1 MAKQSAPRA
10 QGIEV
15 QLSGTFPR
23 VPRSV
28 RSVHYHGARYV
39 LADNREDVEAAAKL
53 LAKGVKGHAEKLLRK
68 AVIQVKG
75 KPKLA
80 DSGEGDEKNGIE
92 LNFDLAMGNFAG
104 LGARLFIDYLLKGL
118 NAQGEPASWWEA
130 LVSKVQGDKPIESG
144 GQQYDLHQMVFKFCK
159 GNHAST
165 PDRSPKIGQMLET
178 IGFLQGAGD
187 LVVVKPN
194 REEGQE
200 LPKGGKEEDAAAEE
214 KVAKAAFALFKYFA
228 GKEMGTGPTV
238 KKFPAD
244 DKWNDVA
251 VWQDLFTSAK
261 LIPKPLT
268 QEMADGIVDFVKKYG
283 SRANFKKILT
293 DMATKPKTPELMK
306 GPGGIR
312 EVFKTKLATIINQ
325 GPYRINYMAWDQM
338 DISGDQEG
346 NTILKIKAPMKPY
359 FTFKKSQGGPPVLV
373 DASCLLCG
381 RVFASKPGDE
391 AAAGRLAWTGVI
403 LGRGAALG
411 INPVETTSMDE
422 AAWLEKLKNDLPKV
436 EEQPGTTPTPVPPP
450 GGGAAP
456 LPPPAA
462 PPPPPP
468 PGP

>member
-1 MAKQSAPRA
+1 MPKQSAPRA

-15 QLSGTFPR
+15 QLSGTIPSA
-23 VPRSV
+23 PRSV
-28 RSVHYHGARYV
+28 RSVQYHGARYV
-39 LADNREDVEAAAKL
+39 RSDARSDARDAAKL
-53 LAKGVKGHAEKLLRK
+53 LVKGVKGHAEKLFRK
-68 AVIQVKG
+68 AGIQIKG
-75 KPKLA
+75 KPELA
-80 DSGEGDEKNGIE
+80 DSGEGEEKNGIE
-92 LNFDLAMGNFAG
+92 LNFDLATGNFSG
-104 LGARLFIDYLLKGL
+104 INARLFVDYLLNGL

-130 LVSKVQGDKPIESG
+130 LVSKIQGDKPIESG
-144 GQQYDLHQMVFKFCK
+144 GQQYNLHQMVFKFCK

-200 LPKGGKEEDAAAEE
+200 IPKGKEDEAAAEE
-214 KVAKAAFALFKYFA
+214 KVAKAAYALYNWFADK
-228 GKEMGTGPTV
+228 KMGT
-238 KKFPAD
+238 KQFPPK

-261 LIPKPLT
+261 LVPKPLT
-268 QEMADGIVDFVKKYG
+268 QEMADGIVDFVKKY
-283 SRANFKKILT
+283 SSSANFDKILKT
-293 DMATKPKTPELMK
+293 KATSAKAPELMK

-312 EVFKTKLATIINQ
+312 EVFKTKLATIINK
-325 GPYRINYMAWDQM
+325 GPYRINYIAWDQM
-338 DISGDQEG
+338 DIAGDPDG

-359 FTFKKSQGGPPVLV
+359 FTFKKSKGGPPVLV

-411 INPVETTSMDE
+411 INPVESTSMDE
-422 AAWLEKLKNDLPKV
+422 AAWLTKLQDELPKV
-436 EEQPGTTPTPVPPP
+436 EEDKTSI
-450 GGGAAP
+450 
-456 LPPPAA
+456 A
-462 PPPPPP
+462 PPSGSNPPQGGPASPQPP
-468 PGP
+468 LGTAPAPAVGA